1 MTKPAF
7 AGLFAALA
15 LSGTA
20 SAATLSV
27 VVVDQTGR
35 PIRDAV
41 VSARPLAGPSGSAR
55 FAVNKV
61 MGQRNIQ
68 FAPGTLVVP
77 VGTTVSFP
85 NYDKVR
91 HHVYSFSK
99 AKKFELKLFGRDE
112 SRSVTLDAP
121 GTVAVGCNIHDQM
134 RGFIRVVDAPFAG
147 LSDAGGR
154 LTLDGVPGGRL
165 QLVVWHPSVRAR
177 DQEVR
182 VTAAAGAPM
191 VVRLPVGR

>member
-1 MTKPAF
+1 MRLPAI
-7 AGLFAALA
+7 
-15 LSGTA
+15 
-20 SAATLSV
+20 AATLAVAAPASLAAATLDV
-27 VVVDQTGR
+27 VVVDAADR
-35 PIRDAV
+35 PVRDAV
-41 VSARPLAGPSGSAR
+41 VSAKPVAGSAGPVR
-55 FAVNKV
+55 FAFNRI

-68 FAPGTLVVP
+68 FTPGTIVVP

-121 GTVAVGCNIHDQM
+121 GTVAVGCNIHDAM

-147 LSDAGGR
+147 TSDAGGR
-154 LTLDGVPGGRL
+154 LSLSGVSNGRY
-165 QLVVWHPSVRAR
+165 QLTVWHPQVRAR

-182 VTAAAGAPM
+182 VLAAAGAP
-191 VVRLPVGR
+191 VIVRLPTGR